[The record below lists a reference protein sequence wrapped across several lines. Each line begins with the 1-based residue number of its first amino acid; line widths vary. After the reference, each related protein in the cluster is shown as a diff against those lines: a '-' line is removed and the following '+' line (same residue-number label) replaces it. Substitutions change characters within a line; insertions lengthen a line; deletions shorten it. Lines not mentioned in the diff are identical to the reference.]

1 MYKRIAIITPPKL
14 KAQWESYKD
23 SDNEFI
29 LNQNLEFYTYD
40 EATRKTH
47 KQSFLKNADLVIVDE
62 SHHFRNPNK
71 RYSNLKEKLGSES
84 HLLLLSAT
92 PINNNYLD
100 LAYQLT
106 LNKSSLIIND
116 QELKPIE
123 ICKQADKLAN
133 ENEESILNTDYYKLC
148 NLIFSRSAKEI
159 VSYLKAIGKSL
170 PAKNIQIKNFS
181 SIPSH
186 IDFNINRLLDI
197 LGVNDTKDS
206 TKDSIKFCI
215 YDPYKEEYLPQ
226 KIIDKLKSNNAENL
240 GAYSTPRGFLCMS
253 LIKALES
260 SIDAFLSI
268 LDKIITYHENF
279 LNHTFDDGDEFA
291 DDNTFPQRLQNIIE
305 NGYKEVLLQAFEKDI
320 EFDLKRLKHIKE
332 KLSNYQS
339 ERDFVKSEKF
349 IALKELIASIKQSN
363 KLIIFTES
371 IVTANALTK
380 ALKESFLHFNIESI
394 TGDTKTK
401 DFNSRRKRFS
411 PKSLHYELKEGER
424 EIDILIATDCLS
436 EGQNLQDCAN
446 LLNWDIA
453 FNPVRAIQRI
463 GRIWR
468 IGSKHQINNIT
479 HFFPDMRLENYIDL
493 EAKLRYKLDAAGSA
507 TMIDNPFFQKQEA
520 KYIKHKKLREQQLD
534 LMKNEITA
542 LEDDSQ
548 VSFFSPQALLESLEN
563 NNITINSQLKDGIFS
578 IAKHDKFAPNTLFA
592 LLQDITNNNAKQ
604 IESLYPCIY
613 DMSENQLYPSISQ
626 KDKSNHLA
634 NIIALSSD
642 EKLQDEFTRLE
653 EFTQDYSDLSALK
666 DKFAKLILSLNQSID
681 EYQATLEKAK
691 KSDGGLSFVEERK
704 FRLIAWLL
712 INPDFTKLKG
722 TK

>member
-1 MYKRIAIITPPKL
+1 MQRLDKWVTKPPSNQLFYHSPKEVISKLAPYLKDETQSLSQNEQKDLDKGAKAYNLYDFQKFATEELLKRLKTYGVALLADPVGSGKTLSALAVASMYKRIAIITPPKL

-215 YDPYKEEYLPQ
+215 
-226 KIIDKLKSNNAENL
+226 
-240 GAYSTPRGFLCMS
+240 
-253 LIKALES
+253 
-260 SIDAFLSI
+260 
-268 LDKIITYHENF
+268 
-279 LNHTFDDGDEFA
+279 
-291 DDNTFPQRLQNIIE
+291 
-305 NGYKEVLLQAFEKDI
+305 
-320 EFDLKRLKHIKE
+320 
-332 KLSNYQS
+332 
-339 ERDFVKSEKF
+339 
-349 IALKELIASIKQSN
+349 
-363 KLIIFTES
+363 
-371 IVTANALTK
+371 
-380 ALKESFLHFNIESI
+380 
-394 TGDTKTK
+394 
-401 DFNSRRKRFS
+401 
-411 PKSLHYELKEGER
+411 
-424 EIDILIATDCLS
+424 
-436 EGQNLQDCAN
+436 
-446 LLNWDIA
+446 
-453 FNPVRAIQRI
+453 
-463 GRIWR
+463 
-468 IGSKHQINNIT
+468 
-479 HFFPDMRLENYIDL
+479 
-493 EAKLRYKLDAAGSA
+493 
-507 TMIDNPFFQKQEA
+507 
-520 KYIKHKKLREQQLD
+520 
-534 LMKNEITA
+534 
-542 LEDDSQ
+542 
-548 VSFFSPQALLESLEN
+548 
-563 NNITINSQLKDGIFS
+563 
-578 IAKHDKFAPNTLFA
+578 
-592 LLQDITNNNAKQ
+592 
-604 IESLYPCIY
+604 
-613 DMSENQLYPSISQ
+613 
-626 KDKSNHLA
+626 
-634 NIIALSSD
+634 
-642 EKLQDEFTRLE
+642 
-653 EFTQDYSDLSALK
+653 
-666 DKFAKLILSLNQSID
+666 
-681 EYQATLEKAK
+681 
-691 KSDGGLSFVEERK
+691 
-704 FRLIAWLL
+704 
-712 INPDFTKLKG
+712 
-722 TK
+722 